1 MRLETYDISEDADM
15 LHAKLLT
22 TKRGGCDGS
31 HCMEEGS
38 LGSFRCFCASLAQQL
53 CCIASPEAVMQQPL
67 YARETAEHETTIYK
81 QFCMHGLLA
90 LIADVRVLFMQLRGR
105 GLRHTV
111 PVPAAQCRVRRQ
123 LRVR

>member
-38 LGSFRCFCASLAQQL
+38 LGSFRC
-53 CCIASPEAVMQQPL
+53 
-67 YARETAEHETTIYK
+67 R
-81 QFCMHGLLA
+81 
-90 LIADVRVLFMQLRGR
+90 
-105 GLRHTV
+105 
-111 PVPAAQCRVRRQ
+111 
-123 LRVR
+123 